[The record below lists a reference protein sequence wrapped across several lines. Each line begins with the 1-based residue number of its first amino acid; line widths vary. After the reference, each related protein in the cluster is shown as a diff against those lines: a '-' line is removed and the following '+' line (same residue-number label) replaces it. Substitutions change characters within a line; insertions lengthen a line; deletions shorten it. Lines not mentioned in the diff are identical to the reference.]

1 MKNLDG
7 PLLGYGLL
15 LFAFDAISILVPTS
29 LREAPVFP
37 SGGEVED
44 LGLVGLAV
52 DHLVHLVLHALL
64 PVGHHAPDHR
74 DHVCVPIQRGLLAL
88 LDSGPGELD
97 LLQELI
103 GGDLDGE
110 PRI

>member
-1 MKNLDG
+1 
-7 PLLGYGLL
+7 
-15 LFAFDAISILVPTS
+15 
-29 LREAPVFP
+29 
-37 SGGEVED
+37 
-44 LGLVGLAV
+44 
-52 DHLVHLVLHALL
+52 
-64 PVGHHAPDHR
+64 
-74 DHVCVPIQRGLLAL
+74 VCVPIQRGLLAL